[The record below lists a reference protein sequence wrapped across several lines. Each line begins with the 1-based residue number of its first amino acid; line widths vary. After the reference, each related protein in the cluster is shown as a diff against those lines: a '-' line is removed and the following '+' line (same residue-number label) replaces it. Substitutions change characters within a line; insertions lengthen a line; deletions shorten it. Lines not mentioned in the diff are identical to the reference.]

1 MTEDSADPISSPRW
15 VEAML
20 SPAAHGVWRSLVARF
35 VRDEE
40 VVGSNPATPTTR
52 TSASL
57 LVRRPRRKGSK
68 GRRPKHPDDEKT
80 HELAHEVFEE
90 EGVRGRQAEYPDD
103 EKACEFARGPSA
115 VPGPKRPVET
125 SSAPPE
131 SIRPTAQCP
140 QR

>member
-1 MTEDSADPISSPRW
+1 MSLLMRFPTRRGRKAEG
-15 VEAML
+15 L
-20 SPAAHGVWRSLVARF
+20 S
-35 VRDEE
+35 
-40 VVGSNPATPTTR
+40 TPTTR

-57 LVRRPRRKGSK
+57 LVRRPRRKGST

-90 EGVRGRQAEYPDD
+90 EGVRGRQAEYPDA

-115 VPGPKRPVET
+115 VPGPHSPTLT

-131 SIRPTAQCP
+131 SISPTAQCP

>member
-90 EGVRGRQAEYPDD
+90 EGVRGRQAEYPGQGVIAQTHVMD
-103 EKACEFARGPSA
+103 
-115 VPGPKRPVET
+115 VP
-125 SSAPPE
+125 
-131 SIRPTAQCP
+131 
-140 QR
+140 

>member
-1 MTEDSADPISSPRW
+1 M
-15 VEAML
+15 
-20 SPAAHGVWRSLVARF
+20 VARF

-57 LVRRPRRKGSK
+57 LVRRPRRKGST

-90 EGVRGRQAEYPDD
+90 EGVGGRQAEYPDD
-103 EKACEFARGPSA
+103 EEARDVAGGLSACVGLVGVSEFPPLS
-115 VPGPKRPVET
+115 KRLAFVG
-125 SSAPPE
+125 
-131 SIRPTAQCP
+131 
-140 QR
+140 